1 MARGDNKELV
11 TKTMLNEAGDA
22 ILEGMDNIFIEQDKR
37 FDKIDRWL
45 DKVENQ
51 LGKVEVELSQMS
63 KGEFRSS
70 GLNKTQILI
79 FEARHVFELIS
90 FKGKLKATGCLG

>member
-1 MARGDNKELV
+1 
-11 TKTMLNEAGDA
+11 MLNEAVDA
-22 ILEGMDNIFIEQDKR
+22 ILEGIGNMFIEQDKR
-37 FDKIDRWL
+37 FDKIDSWL

-79 FEARHVFELIS
+79 FAARHIFELIS
-90 FKGKLKATGCLG
+90 FRGKLKATGCLG